1 MSLFVHTDDG
11 KFGYVKS
18 AKDHRDKFVD
28 ALNKRFNIGSTQLNI
43 DRIFN
48 IKVDRR
54 SDGSIKLSQQKYI
67 LDLMKQYHV
76 DPDDNVTSP
85 MSTTFSMHV
94 RTELSD
100 KERTQMRQ
108 RPFLSLLSALMWL
121 SRCTRYDIST
131 ALTIL
136 SRATSLPDISHW
148 RSLMRILKYLHNTL
162 DYGLVFM
169 TPKEPDHIR
178 LRVLSD
184 ASHANDDIT
193 GRSISGIF
201 VVVSGA
207 ILDWVSRHQ
216 PYVSLHSGEAETICA
231 STAATHILYWQQ
243 LLEPILGYV
252 PTSDLLVDST
262 TARNTLST
270 PIHTSQMRHIRTKLL
285 FTRELIVSLRRELRA
300 WGGVCSTLDYSTREL
315 QSATFRRSA
324 SYLGKRDHPSS
335 SKTAATTAKQ
345 PALKK
350 LDPGSK

>member
-1 MSLFVHTDDG
+1 
-11 KFGYVKS
+11 
-18 AKDHRDKFVD
+18 
-28 ALNKRFNIGSTQLNI
+28 
-43 DRIFN
+43 
-48 IKVDRR
+48 
-54 SDGSIKLSQQKYI
+54 
-67 LDLMKQYHV
+67 
-76 DPDDNVTSP
+76 
-85 MSTTFSMHV
+85 
-94 RTELSD
+94 
-100 KERTQMRQ
+100 
-108 RPFLSLLSALMWL
+108 
-121 SRCTRYDIST
+121 
-131 ALTIL
+131 
-136 SRATSLPDISHW
+136 
-148 RSLMRILKYLHNTL
+148 MRILKYLHNTL

-285 FTRELIVSLRRELRA
+285 FTRELVRANKFTITWQAGTEHPPDMLTKPLSPSQIVSLRRELRA